1 MKELLSSSA
10 VNVSMTIDL
19 WTSRAKQGYI
29 SITASFISSDF
40 KLYDILLDVKYLSYP
55 HTAERIKDQI
65 NHLISEWNL
74 TNKVVAIATDNGSNM
89 VKAVRLIDGV
99 IRIPCTAHTLQ
110 LIIGKGL
117 ELATVLVLRAKRLI
131 QFFMSPKQMERLKDV
146 QIELNYDNIL
156 GAISDVST
164 RWNSTYLAW
173 DRLLYLRDAIEEL
186 AAKLFRDRDSN
197 VKKDGR

>member
-1 MKELLSSSA
+1 
-10 VNVSMTIDL
+10 
-19 WTSRAKQGYI
+19 
-29 SITASFISSDF
+29 
-40 KLYDILLDVKYLSYP
+40 
-55 HTAERIKDQI
+55 
-65 NHLISEWNL
+65 
-74 TNKVVAIATDNGSNM
+74 M
-89 VKAVRLIDGV
+89 VKAIRLIDEV
-99 IRIPCTAHTLQ
+99 IRIPCTAYTLQ

-117 ELATVLVLRAKRLI
+117 EPATVLVLRAKRLI

-156 GAISDVST
+156 GAIGDVST

-197 VKKDGR
+197 VKKDGRQIKKINLSDDE